1 MLFES
6 IKDVFFNVQNTFSML
21 SCLQS
26 FPLKTWEVVKI
37 RKDATLR
44 IKYHKYGENLGRGA
58 IGKSNV
64 EAGLD
69 FRGNIWLKIYII
81 SPTKVHL

>member
-1 MLFES
+1 MYSSMF
-6 IKDVFFNVQNTFSML
+6 KTFFPIL

-37 RKDATLR
+37 WKDATLR
-44 IKYHKYGENLGRGA
+44 IKYHRYGENLKRGA

-64 EAGLD
+64 EAGPG
-69 FRGNIWLKIYII
+69 FKGNIWLK
-81 SPTKVHL
+81 